1 MTQFAVLWRDP
12 AIRLVV
18 LCLALL
24 GVLNSSIY
32 PYQSLIGLTVAG
44 LTESQFAAVLV
55 MASCVAVSASV
66 LLGMVADGRAA
77 RRRIA
82 IGTALV
88 ATAGVALML
97 LAPGPV
103 VMVLA
108 HGLLFPIASSLY
120 GQFFALARLA
130 RTEEGAARE
139 TTLGAIRSAM
149 SLSFLGMLV
158 MWTIGFGA
166 GVGVMWVYASALI
179 AAVGLV
185 ALIWRRWPHDGQ
197 TKWEDRPSGLNFRE
211 ALAEMAKTRILSRVL
226 LIGGIASAGNLYM
239 VLVSLVFTN
248 TPERGTADVALYVGL
263 VAGWEVPCMLI
274 LPRLAQRISRQT
286 LMLAGTV
293 FYVMHL
299 ALLPMLAAST
309 WVWALTLLAGIGGT
323 AIITLP
329 IGYYQDLLPDRP
341 GTAGALLA
349 VQKLVSDVFAALAFA
364 LGMGFGG
371 VESTALAGAT
381 MALLGASGLWWVDRR
396 RAA

>member
-1 MTQFAVLWRDP
+1 MTQFAALWRDP

-66 LLGMVADGRAA
+66 LLGMVADGRAV

>member
-1 MTQFAVLWRDP
+1 MTQFAALWRDP

>member
-1 MTQFAVLWRDP
+1 MTQFAALWRDP
-12 AIRLVV
+12 AIRLVI
-18 LCLALL
+18 LCLLLL

-44 LTESQFAAVLV
+44 LTETQFSAVLI

-66 LLGMVADGRAA
+66 LLGMLADRRAA

-88 ATAGVALML
+88 ATMGVSLML

-130 RTEEGAARE
+130 RAEEGAARA
-139 TTLGAIRSAM
+139 TTLGSIRSAM

-158 MWTIGFGA
+158 MWTIAFGA
-166 GVGVMWVYASALI
+166 GVGVMWVYATALI
-179 AAVGLV
+179 AALGLV
-185 ALIWRRWPHDGQ
+185 VLIWRRWPHDGQ
-197 TKWEDRPSGLNFRE
+197 TEWEDRPSGLNFRE
-211 ALAEMAKTRILSRVL
+211 ALAEMAKRRILSRVL
-226 LIGGIASAGNLYM
+226 LLGAIASAGNLYM
-239 VLVSLVFTN
+239 VLVSLVFTT
-248 TPERGTADVALYVGL
+248 TPGRGTADVALYVGL

-274 LPRLAQRISRQT
+274 LPRLAQHISRQT

-293 FYVMHL
+293 VYVMHL

-309 WVWALTLLAGIGGT
+309 WVWVLTVLAGIGGT

-329 IGYYQDLLPDRP
+329 ITYYQDLLPDRP

-364 LGMGFGG
+364 LGMAFGG

-381 MALLGASGLWWVDRR
+381 MALLGAMGLWWADRR
-396 RAA
+396 RVA

>member
-1 MTQFAVLWRDP
+1 MTQFATLWRDP
-12 AIRLVV
+12 AIRLVI
-18 LCLALL
+18 LCLFLL
-24 GVLNSSIY
+24 GVFNSSIY
-32 PYQSLIGLTVAG
+32 PYQSLVGLTFAG
-44 LTESQFAAVLV
+44 LTETQFALMLV
-55 MASCVAVSASV
+55 MASVVAVSASV
-66 LLGMVADGRAA
+66 LLGMVADRRTA

-82 IGTALV
+82 LGSALV
-88 ATAGVALML
+88 ATAGVVLML

-130 RTEEGAARE
+130 RSEDGPARA
-139 TTLGAIRSAM
+139 TTLGAIRSAL
-149 SLSFLGMLV
+149 SLSFLTMLV
-158 MWTIGFGA
+158 MWTVAFGA
-166 GVGVMWVYASALI
+166 GVGVMWVYATALI
-179 AAVGLV
+179 AALGLIG
-185 ALIWRRWPHDGQ
+185 LIWSKWPQDGQ
-197 TKWEDRPSGLNFRE
+197 TEWEDRPSGLNYRE

-226 LIGGIASAGNLYM
+226 LLGGVASAGNLYM
-239 VLVSLVFTN
+239 VLISLIFTT
-248 TPERGTADVALYVGL
+248 TPGRGTADVALYVGL

-274 LPRLAQRISRQT
+274 LPRLARHISRRT
-286 LMLAGTV
+286 LLLAGTV
-293 FYVMHL
+293 IYVLHL

-309 WVWALTLLAGIGGT
+309 WVWVLTLLAGIGGT

-381 MALLGASGLWWVDRR
+381 MALLGAGGLWWVDRR
-396 RAA
+396 RVT

>member
-1 MTQFAVLWRDP
+1 MTQFAALWRDP
-12 AIRLVV
+12 AIRLVI
-18 LCLALL
+18 LCLLLL

-44 LTESQFAAVLV
+44 LTEPQFAAVLV
-55 MASCVAVSASV
+55 MASVVAVSASV

-88 ATAGVALML
+88 AMAGVALML

-120 GQFFALARLA
+120 GQFFALVRLA
-130 RTEEGAARE
+130 RAEEGAARA
-139 TTLGAIRSAM
+139 TTLGSIRSAM

-158 MWTIGFGA
+158 MWTIAFGA

-179 AAVGLV
+179 AALGLV
-185 ALIWRRWPHDGQ
+185 VLIWRRWPRDGQ
-197 TKWEDRPSGLNFRE
+197 TEWEDRPSGLNFRA
-211 ALAEMAKTRILSRVL
+211 ALAEMAHRRILSRVL
-226 LIGGIASAGNLYM
+226 LLGGIASAGNLYM

-248 TPERGTADVALYVGL
+248 TPGRGTADVALYVGL

-274 LPRLAQRISRQT
+274 LPRLARRISRRT
-286 LMLAGTV
+286 LLLAGTV
-293 FYVMHL
+293 VYVLHL

-371 VESTALAGAT
+371 VESTALAGAA
-381 MALLGASGLWWVDRR
+381 MALLGAGGLWWVDRR

>member
-1 MTQFAVLWRDP
+1 MTQFAALWRDP

-66 LLGMVADGRAA
+66 LLGMVADGRAV

-371 VESTALAGAT
+371 VESTALAGTT

>member
-1 MTQFAVLWRDP
+1 MTQFAALWRDP
-12 AIRLVV
+12 AIRLVI
-18 LCLALL
+18 LCLLLL

-44 LTESQFAAVLV
+44 LTETQFSAVLIL
-55 MASCVAVSASV
+55 ASGVAVSASV
-66 LLGMVADGRAA
+66 LLGMLADRRAA

-88 ATAGVALML
+88 ATVGVTLML

-130 RTEEGAARE
+130 RVEEGAARA
-139 TTLGAIRSAM
+139 TTLGSIRSAM

-158 MWTIGFGA
+158 MWTIAFGA
-166 GVGVMWVYASALI
+166 GVGVMWVYASALV
-179 AAVGLV
+179 AALGLV
-185 ALIWRRWPHDGQ
+185 ALIWRNWPRDGQ
-197 TKWEDRPSGLNFRE
+197 TEWEDRPSGLNFRE
-211 ALAEMAKTRILSRVL
+211 ALAEMTKRRILSRVL
-226 LIGGIASAGNLYM
+226 LLGAIASAGNLYM

-248 TPERGTADVALYVGL
+248 TPGRGTADVALYVGL

-274 LPRLAQRISRQT
+274 LPRLARHISRQT
-286 LMLAGTV
+286 LMLGGTV
-293 FYVMHL
+293 IYVMHL
-299 ALLPMLAAST
+299 ALLPMLAASPSV
-309 WVWALTLLAGIGGT
+309 WVLTVLAGIGGT

-329 IGYYQDLLPDRP
+329 ITYYQDLLPDRP

-364 LGMGFGG
+364 LGLGFGG

-381 MALLGASGLWWVDRR
+381 MALLGAAGLWWADRR
-396 RAA
+396 RVA